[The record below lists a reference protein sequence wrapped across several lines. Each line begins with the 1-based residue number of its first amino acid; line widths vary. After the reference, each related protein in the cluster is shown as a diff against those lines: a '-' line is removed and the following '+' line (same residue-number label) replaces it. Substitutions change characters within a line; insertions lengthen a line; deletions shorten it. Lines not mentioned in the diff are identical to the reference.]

1 MTWIT
6 DSGGTRWVE
15 PVPRKR
21 RKPGR
26 ALRFANLEV
35 GQQLMRRPKANWYRK
50 IPQYYL
56 VTDRWF
62 DPVAGQTDPV
72 AGQMVALCDIKSNGE
87 LSKRKSGTTLR
98 GLASQQ
104 YEYAD
109 VDYLLLCRTRHE
121 AMGDGK
127 IVGIGMG
134 SVIRKRPKTPG
145 VSL

>member
-6 DSGGTRWVE
+6 DNSGTRWVE
-15 PVPRKR
+15 PIPRKR
-21 RKPGR
+21 RKPAR
-26 ALRFANLEV
+26 ALRFADLEV
-35 GQQLMRRPKANWYRK
+35 GQQLMRRPKADWYRK

-72 AGQMVALCDIKSNGE
+72 AGQMVALCIIKSDGE
-87 LSKRKSGTTLR
+87 TSGRKSGTTLR

-109 VDYLLLCRTRHE
+109 MDYLLHCRARR
-121 AMGDGK
+121 AGMGDGK
-127 IVGIGMG
+127 VVGIGVG
-134 SVIRKRPKTPG
+134 SAIRKRPKLPG
-145 VSL
+145 GL